1 MTEKICFI
9 VTAIGESGTETRDR
23 ADEVFSYLI
32 APVCEEL
39 GYKPV
44 RVDQVD
50 AVDNINETI
59 INYLKT
65 APMVVADMTGHN
77 PNAFYELGFRQALE
91 LPLVPII
98 QTGNKLPFDVI
109 SQRTVFYNL
118 SVGKIGQSKREL
130 KAKMKSFENF
140 EMPESRLD
148 KSLTLEDL
156 NDNLNKKLDKI
167 LNLLENKQSYSSFTP
182 IRDIN
187 VKPFTSE
194 HQSIIQQ
201 IQDKTNQFQRSP
213 LFPED
218 KK

>member
-1 MTEKICFI
+1 
-9 VTAIGESGTETRDR
+9 
-23 ADEVFSYLI
+23 
-32 APVCEEL
+32 
-39 GYKPV
+39 
-44 RVDQVD
+44 
-50 AVDNINETI
+50 
-59 INYLKT
+59 
-65 APMVVADMTGHN
+65 
-77 PNAFYELGFRQALE
+77 
-91 LPLVPII
+91 
-98 QTGNKLPFDVI
+98 
-109 SQRTVFYNL
+109 
-118 SVGKIGQSKREL
+118 
-130 KAKMKSFENF
+130 MKSFENF

-156 NDNLNKKLDKI
+156 NDNLNKKLEKI

>member
-1 MTEKICFI
+1 
-9 VTAIGESGTETRDR
+9 
-23 ADEVFSYLI
+23 
-32 APVCEEL
+32 
-39 GYKPV
+39 
-44 RVDQVD
+44 
-50 AVDNINETI
+50 
-59 INYLKT
+59 
-65 APMVVADMTGHN
+65 
-77 PNAFYELGFRQALE
+77 
-91 LPLVPII
+91 
-98 QTGNKLPFDVI
+98 
-109 SQRTVFYNL
+109 
-118 SVGKIGQSKREL
+118 
-130 KAKMKSFENF
+130 MKSFENF

-187 VKPFTSE
+187 AKPFTSE